1 MAERWSGSAA
11 FVTPPAYF
19 FGGHRFEPSSGLL
32 TRGAIE
38 VRLRPKTAA
47 VLAVLLGRAGEVVT
61 KSALVDEVWDGTTG
75 DESLAVCVAE
85 LRHALGEHAQDAG
98 CIATVHRRGY
108 RFVVPVTTNP
118 EPAAADTEPVVGRER
133 ELADLL
139 SWWSSA
145 VSGSRTVGFV
155 AGEAGAGKSTLV
167 EAFVAGLRAA
177 PRIAIGVGRCVDERG
192 REPYL
197 PFLDAFAAIC
207 RGASGARFREIL
219 WDIAPMWLLMLP
231 GLVEPSAV
239 HDLRRRVADRSVGRL
254 LREAADA
261 LDAMAAV
268 APVVIVI
275 EDLHAADTSTIELI
289 GHLAQRP
296 TRARLLV
303 LATYRPDPAPS
314 RRPPLGDAVGNL
326 RALRRCEHLD
336 LGPLDVRAVTMM
348 LASRLAPGVPSAE
361 LAGEV
366 LARTEGNALFV
377 SALVDRLLNDG
388 ILREEAGLLRTA
400 APIARLGIP
409 EGVRRLTADRVARL
423 EPSDRDLLM
432 AAAASGVEFTVLEA
446 AAGLAASR
454 LSLIHI

>member
-1 MAERWSGSAA
+1 MAGQWSGSAA

-32 TRGAIE
+32 TRGATE

-61 KSALVDEVWDGTTG
+61 KAELVDEVWDGTTG

-85 LRHALGEHAQDAG
+85 LRHALGEHPQDAG

-108 RFVVPVTTNP
+108 RFVVPVTTDP
-118 EPAAADTEPVVGRER
+118 EPAAADTVLPVGRER
-133 ELADLL
+133 ELAELS
-139 SWWSSA
+139 SWWFSA
-145 VSGSRTVGFV
+145 ESGARTLGFV
-155 AGEAGAGKSTLV
+155 AGEAGAGKSALV
-167 EAFVAGLRAA
+167 EAFVAGLPA
-177 PRIAIGVGRCVDERG
+177 PESIALGVGRCVDERG

-219 WDIAPMWLLMLP
+219 WDIAPTWLLMLP

-239 HDLRRRVADRSVGRL
+239 HDLRRRAADRSVGRL

-268 APVVIVI
+268 VPVVIVI
-275 EDLHAADTSTIELI
+275 EDLHAGDSSTIELL

-303 LATYRPDPAPS
+303 LATYRPDPAQGS
-314 RRPPLGDAVGNL
+314 RLPLGAAVGN
-326 RALRRCEHLD
+326 
-336 LGPLDVRAVTMM
+336 P
-348 LASRLAPGVPSAE
+348 
-361 LAGEV
+361 
-366 LARTEGNALFV
+366 
-377 SALVDRLLNDG
+377 
-388 ILREEAGLLRTA
+388 
-400 APIARLGIP
+400 
-409 EGVRRLTADRVARL
+409 
-423 EPSDRDLLM
+423 
-432 AAAASGVEFTVLEA
+432 
-446 AAGLAASR
+446 
-454 LSLIHI
+454 